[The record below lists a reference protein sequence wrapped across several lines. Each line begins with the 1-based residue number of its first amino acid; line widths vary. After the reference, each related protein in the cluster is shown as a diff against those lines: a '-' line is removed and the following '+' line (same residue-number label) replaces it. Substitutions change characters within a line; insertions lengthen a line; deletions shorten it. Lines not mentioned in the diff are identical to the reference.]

1 MKSGSKS
8 KSKSSG
14 ATKAADTKNA
24 DADDDGGF
32 NVVKAAK
39 KLLKKLPMNS
49 PTMELH
55 DLARKLQKQQQ
66 KKKRTKGSEED
77 EATSIDGIT
86 PSQLRATLEAAGG
99 KFEFR
104 GDANGDGDGSAVL
117 VLLRDGDRS
126 SSSSK
131 KRKNKGGGD
140 EKVAKKE
147 EKKKRQRSASSEGR
161 SKSSAAATPGNQSS
175 VAAWRKSHKVVVM
188 VEPTPEG
195 ATPPANPV
203 VEQHLVPV
211 QSFADLKGAV
221 TEASWKIPLEALIQR
236 LSKDFERPS
245 PIQAQ
250 AWPVLLR
257 RHNLVGIAE
266 TGRYVRARACGK
278 CVAYKEEGHC
288 HDGRLT
294 RRAIFCIIN
303 SGKTL
308 GFCLPALVQLKA
320 TQNSSTS
327 QRRRPVRML
336 VLSPTRELAM
346 QSHQVLHE
354 YGHVVGISSL
364 VVYGGVSKAD
374 QERSIRQGNVDAV
387 VATPGRLKDLLV
399 GGYSNNNNSYE
410 SSSSSSKH
418 GRNRNS
424 GNGNGGGGGAGGGV
438 LDLSQVQYLVL
449 DEADRMLDL
458 GFFPDVQHIVGQCTR
473 TDRQTCLFSATWPAS
488 IQTMAASLLHPPP
501 AADASAE
508 HASSAAA
515 AVVRVYVGFES
526 VVKERPANPD
536 GGSTE
541 GAASSAGG
549 DADGSASDEM
559 VVVDD
564 ALSANKRVKQTIEV
578 MEDHQRESRL
588 RTLLSQVPK
597 QKSAKGE
604 PHRVLVFCLYKKEAE
619 RLEHRLKQTGL
630 HCTSI
635 HGNKAQNDRTQAL
648 DKFKTG
654 EIPLLIATDV
664 AARGLH
670 IPDVYMVIN
679 YTFPLTIEDYV
690 HRIGRTGRAGQSG
703 LSVTFFQPLQDKA
716 RAGEL
721 QQVLRQAGQEI
732 PEALAKFG
740 STIKKKEH
748 KLYGN
753 FGPSSGGGSG
763 LPMKKA
769 TKTTFNYSDDEGGN

>member
-1 MKSGSKS
+1 M
-8 KSKSSG
+8 
-14 ATKAADTKNA
+14 
-24 DADDDGGF
+24 
-32 NVVKAAK
+32 
-39 KLLKKLPMNS
+39 
-49 PTMELH
+49 
-55 DLARKLQKQQQ
+55 
-66 KKKRTKGSEED
+66 
-77 EATSIDGIT
+77 
-86 PSQLRATLEAAGG
+86 
-99 KFEFR
+99 
-104 GDANGDGDGSAVL
+104 
-117 VLLRDGDRS
+117 
-126 SSSSK
+126 
-131 KRKNKGGGD
+131 
-140 EKVAKKE
+140 
-147 EKKKRQRSASSEGR
+147 
-161 SKSSAAATPGNQSS
+161 
-175 VAAWRKSHKVVVM
+175 
-188 VEPTPEG
+188 
-195 ATPPANPV
+195 
-203 VEQHLVPV
+203 
-211 QSFADLKGAV
+211 
-221 TEASWKIPLEALIQR
+221 
-236 LSKDFERPS
+236 
-245 PIQAQ
+245 
-250 AWPVLLR
+250 
-257 RHNLVGIAE
+257 
-266 TGRYVRARACGK
+266 
-278 CVAYKEEGHC
+278 
-288 HDGRLT
+288 
-294 RRAIFCIIN
+294 N

-320 TQNSSTS
+320 TQNSNKN
-327 QRRRPVRML
+327 QRRPVRML

-354 YGHVVGISSL
+354 YGHVVGVSSL

-399 GGYSNNNNSYE
+399 GGYSNNNSYE

-418 GRNRNS
+418 GRNR
-424 GNGNGGGGGAGGGV
+424 NGGGGGAGGGV

-488 IQTMAASLLHPPP
+488 IQKMAASLLHPAP
-501 AADASAE
+501 AVAASE
-508 HASSAAA
+508 HSSVAA

-536 GGSTE
+536 GGTE
-541 GAASSAGG
+541 DAASATG

-578 MEDHQRESRL
+578 MEDHQREGRL
-588 RTLLSQVPK
+588 RALLSQVPR

-753 FGPSSGGGSG
+753 FGPSSGGSSG

>member
-1 MKSGSKS
+1 
-8 KSKSSG
+8 
-14 ATKAADTKNA
+14 
-24 DADDDGGF
+24 
-32 NVVKAAK
+32 
-39 KLLKKLPMNS
+39 
-49 PTMELH
+49 
-55 DLARKLQKQQQ
+55 
-66 KKKRTKGSEED
+66 
-77 EATSIDGIT
+77 
-86 PSQLRATLEAAGG
+86 
-99 KFEFR
+99 
-104 GDANGDGDGSAVL
+104 
-117 VLLRDGDRS
+117 
-126 SSSSK
+126 
-131 KRKNKGGGD
+131 
-140 EKVAKKE
+140 
-147 EKKKRQRSASSEGR
+147 
-161 SKSSAAATPGNQSS
+161 
-175 VAAWRKSHKVVVM
+175 
-188 VEPTPEG
+188 
-195 ATPPANPV
+195 
-203 VEQHLVPV
+203 
-211 QSFADLKGAV
+211 
-221 TEASWKIPLEALIQR
+221 
-236 LSKDFERPS
+236 
-245 PIQAQ
+245 
-250 AWPVLLR
+250 
-257 RHNLVGIAE
+257 
-266 TGRYVRARACGK
+266 
-278 CVAYKEEGHC
+278 
-288 HDGRLT
+288 
-294 RRAIFCIIN
+294 
-303 SGKTL
+303 
-308 GFCLPALVQLKA
+308 VQLQA
-320 TQNSSTS
+320 TQNSNKS
-327 QRRRPVRML
+327 QRRPVRML

-354 YGHVVGISSL
+354 YGHVVGITSL

-399 GGYSNNNNSYE
+399 GGYTNNNNNNNYE

-418 GRNRNS
+418 GRNRN
-424 GNGNGGGGGAGGGV
+424 GNGGGGGGAGGGV

-488 IQTMAASLLHPPP
+488 IQKMAASLLHPAPL
-501 AADASAE
+501 AAEAATE

-526 VVKERPANPD
+526 VVKERPANPAG
-536 GGSTE
+536 GGSE
-541 GAASSAGG
+541 

-578 MEDHQRESRL
+578 MEDHQREGRL
-588 RTLLSQVPK
+588 RALLSQVPK

-721 QQVLRQAGQEI
+721 QQVLRQAGQEV
-732 PEALAKFG
+732 PDALAKFG